1 MLIGVDDWFEN
12 AEPVF
17 SGVATMNTTSSLLQ
31 TIKINNAAL
40 AVTQLKDVFNTS

>member
-1 MLIGVDDWFEN
+1 MIGLKI

-40 AVTQLKDVFNTS
+40 AVTQLKMFNTS

>member
-1 MLIGVDDWFEN
+1 MIGLKMQSLF
-12 AEPVF
+12 F

-40 AVTQLKDVFNTS
+40 AVTQLKVFNTS